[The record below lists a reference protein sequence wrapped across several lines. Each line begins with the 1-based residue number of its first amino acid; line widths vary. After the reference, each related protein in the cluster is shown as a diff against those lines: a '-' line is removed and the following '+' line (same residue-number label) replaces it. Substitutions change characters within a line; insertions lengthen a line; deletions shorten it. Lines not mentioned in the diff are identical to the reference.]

1 MYFFYFYL
9 IINKNCQTMKKIY
22 MILTGLA
29 FVVLAQSQPT
39 TELWTKL
46 AGESFPWFTTNGNV
60 RSLDYSK
67 TANKLL
73 VSDMNNN
80 IYILNPETGEQE
92 GTLSRTGLG
101 AEAFKHARIRVADDG
116 AIYAIGFGGPP
127 SPPLPTVCTLYRWA
141 NINANPT
148 IATFFQPTY
157 RIGDSFGISGSGNN
171 TVIYISGSN
180 LVNNQAVI
188 IQLRSPNG
196 IQFLTDAEIR
206 VPSNGGQWSNRTVEP
221 VSTGLGSDLWLK
233 TTSGGPRRVSVG
245 ANESNVRTATLEF
258 EPTDIPVGGF
268 GAVRQFVTSNNK
280 RFLAFAGS
288 PLQSPSFQAA
298 YMRIYDVTDE
308 SNVKLYAID
317 SLYTD
322 IPNNIKANGNGT
334 GDVAVREE
342 PNGEFTIFY
351 LTTNNGIRAVKT
363 GLQILPVTMG
373 KFEANMFNTAAKL
386 NWTTVAENNNK
397 GFNIEKSANGVD
409 FTKIGFVASQAADG
423 NSKLPLNYAFT
434 DNAPGRGKVFYRLQ
448 QMDKDGKI
456 SYSDVKWVQA
466 QQGATFT
473 AFLRGNPI
481 ASEFSISIN
490 SSEKAKVNIAL
501 VNASGAV
508 LQSHERNLDAGETIV
523 NLPASQLPKG
533 LYFVSIREA
542 SQPAK
547 PITLKALK

>member
-1 MYFFYFYL
+1 
-9 IINKNCQTMKKIY
+9 MKKIY

-29 FVVLAQSQPT
+29 LAGIAQSQPT
-39 TELWTKL
+39 TEVWTKL

-101 AEAFKHARIRVADDG
+101 AEGFKHIRIRVAGDG
-116 AIYAIGFGGPP
+116 AIYGISLATGPG
-127 SPPLPTVCTLYRWA
+127 TCTLYRWA
-141 NINANPT
+141 NPEANPT
-148 IATFFQPTY
+148 IAAIMQVNART
-157 RIGDSFGISGSGNN
+157 GDALGVSGSGTN
-171 TVIYISGSN
+171 TVIYASGGGLSS
-180 LVNNQAVI
+180 NQAVI
-188 IQLRSPNG
+188 TQLRTPNG
-196 IQFLTDAEIR
+196 IQFLTEAEIR

-221 VSTGLGSDLWLK
+221 VSTGLTSDLWLK

-308 SNVKLYAID
+308 SDVKLYAID

-322 IPNNIKANGNGT
+322 VPNNIKSNGNGT
-334 GDVAVREE
+334 GDVAFREE

-373 KFEANMFNTAAKL
+373 KFEAKMFNTAAKL
-386 NWTTVAENNNK
+386 NWNTVAENNNK
-397 GFNIEKSANGVD
+397 GFNIEKSANGID
-409 FTKIGFVASQAADG
+409 FSRIGFVASQAVDG
-423 NSKLPLNYAFT
+423 NSKLPLHYEFT
-434 DNAPGRGKVFYRLQ
+434 DNAPGRGRIFYRLQ
-448 QMDKDGKI
+448 QLDRDGKTT
-456 SYSDVKWVQA
+456 YSDVKWVQA
-466 QQGATFT
+466 DQSAPLS

-490 SSEKAKVNIAL
+490 SKEKSKVNIAL

-533 LYFVSIREA
+533 LYFVTIRE
-542 SQPAK
+542 SQHPAE
-547 PITLKALK
+547 PITLKAIK